1 MVIKMLRIK
10 CGHFPCTGGQ
20 LEKLMADLHNELS
33 TNPPLPGSYTAR
45 KGDLCAALF
54 VDNNWLVDL
63 LQPPF
68 LRPTPSTGT

>member
-1 MVIKMLRIK
+1 
-10 CGHFPCTGGQ
+10 
-20 LEKLMADLHNELS
+20 MADLHNELS

-63 LQPPF
+63 LLPPS
-68 LRPTPSTGT
+68 LIPTPSTGT